1 MFNISSHF
9 LFFLFF
15 ASFSNIFVC
24 SFLERDK
31 DERCLSMWVVMR
43 ERESV
48 ENVFFF
54 FFFLPPSI
62 CSFFFFEKKRLKRG
76 VYVGVVMGNNQSS
89 VENFFF
95 LVMTE
100 CVFIFTTC
108 NVNAISTLIVANNIR
123 KELIIVA
130 NYEYQITAKQSTK
143 SIIINTK
150 SEHKINLN

>member
-1 MFNISSHF
+1 
-9 LFFLFF
+9 
-15 ASFSNIFVC
+15 
-24 SFLERDK
+24 
-31 DERCLSMWVVMR
+31 
-43 ERESV
+43 
-48 ENVFFF
+48 
-54 FFFLPPSI
+54 
-62 CSFFFFEKKRLKRG
+62 
-76 VYVGVVMGNNQSS
+76 VGVVMGNNQSS